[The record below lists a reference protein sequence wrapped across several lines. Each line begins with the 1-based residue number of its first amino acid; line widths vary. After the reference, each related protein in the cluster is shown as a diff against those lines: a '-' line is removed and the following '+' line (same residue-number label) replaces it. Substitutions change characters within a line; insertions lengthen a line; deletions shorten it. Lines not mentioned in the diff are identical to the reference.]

1 MRIVISVTATN
12 AHNIILLLIMIIIV
26 MLLLLLLLLL
36 LKVITILLLLII
48 IIIII
53 ILIAGHDAPRVAE
66 VVLGGDLA
74 HEVHRLARRYEHVV
88 ICISASAY

>member
-1 MRIVISVTATN
+1 
-12 AHNIILLLIMIIIV
+12 MIIIV

-36 LKVITILLLLII
+36 LKVITILLLLI